1 MFAYGQKYLHGQ
13 GNMML
18 IYPRHQYFAT
28 PLPVFRFDE
37 DLSLW
42 CVPFDLES
50 GELVKGEW
58 QDSFRCFPVMI
69 LHQFMTNNKIATNY
83 LWVREMREE

>member
-1 MFAYGQKYLHGQ
+1 
-13 GNMML
+13 ML
-18 IYPRHQYFAT
+18 IYPRHQYFAA

-50 GELVKGEW
+50 GGLVKGEW
-58 QDSFRCFPVMI
+58 QDSFSCFPEDKPEFI
-69 LHQFMTNNKIATNY
+69 YDEQQSSRAFHEY
-83 LWVREMREE
+83 

>member
-1 MFAYGQKYLHGQ
+1 
-13 GNMML
+13 MML

-50 GELVKGEW
+50 GDLVKGEW
-58 QDSFRCFPVMI
+58 QDSFRCFLGDDPTTAYDEQKNSHAF
-69 LHQFMTNNKIATNY
+69 L
-83 LWVREMREE
+83 EC

>member
-1 MFAYGQKYLHGQ
+1 
-13 GNMML
+13 ML

-37 DLSLW
+37 ELSLW

-50 GELVKGEW
+50 GGLVKGEW
-58 QDSFRCFPVMI
+58 QDSFHCFPDNELEVTYDDQQNDYA
-69 LHQFMTNNKIATNY
+69 LLKY
-83 LWVREMREE
+83 